1 MIHYRQLFLIVT
13 IFIPALMNAQTL
25 EPTEISALLNVS
37 VSSMAG
43 KPRAGEMISLAGQ
56 KNGKTLSG
64 ITDAK
69 GKFSVLAPKGDV
81 YDIRYKTFG
90 GDVNYKQIAIDKQ
103 EGLLTYQLDIKYD
116 PPKTYTL
123 ENVLFDT
130 GKSTLRAASNKALQ
144 DLAEVLMLKPTM
156 VIEIG
161 GHTDSVG
168 SAESNLKLSYDRA
181 NSVKIFLV
189 NKGVGGERIMVMGYG
204 DTRPVAANSTEEGR
218 RQNRRTV
225 VTIVKE

>member
-25 EPTEISALLNVS
+25 EPTETSALLNVS
-37 VSSMAG
+37 VSSMEG

-64 ITDAK
+64 ITDSK
-69 GKFSVLAPKGDV
+69 GKFSVLVPKGDV

-90 GDVNYKQIAIDKQ
+90 GDVKYKQITVDNQ

-130 GKSTLRAASNKALQ
+130 GKSTLRAASNTTLN
-144 DLAEVLMLKPTM
+144 DLAEVLKLKPTM
-156 VIEIG
+156 IIEIG

-181 NSVKIFLV
+181 NAVKNFLV
-189 NKGVGGERIMVMGYG
+189 NNAIESERIIVKGYG
-204 DTRPVAANSTEEGR
+204 DTRPVAPNSSEEGR